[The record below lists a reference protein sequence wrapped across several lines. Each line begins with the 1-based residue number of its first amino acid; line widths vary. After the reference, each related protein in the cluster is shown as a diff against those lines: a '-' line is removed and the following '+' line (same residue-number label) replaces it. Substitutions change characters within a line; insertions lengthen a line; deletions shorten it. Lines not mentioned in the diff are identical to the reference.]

1 MGKEEEIESG
11 SEPDRQIQKNAPE
24 ASELVWVVLRERHT
38 KQNWKDVR
46 VVQSQLPKHFTPFA
60 TKTREESE

>member
-1 MGKEEEIESG
+1 MGKKEEIESG

-24 ASELVWVVLRERHT
+24 AAELVWVVLRERHT

-46 VVQSQLPKHFTPFA
+46 VVQSQLPKTFHTLCN
-60 TKTREESE
+60 KNKRRV